1 MTSRWLV
8 VVVGLAFASVAPA
21 GCKKK
26 QDPGTGSAVAPAQ
39 DAATVAVTADA
50 APDEKPELPPPD
62 VVPTEAP
69 RRLWTNEL
77 MTEAAWLDF
86 SKEQGGERFS
96 KFVVDL
102 KTDAVYYFDVDVY
115 RLHKDFIFGELYK
128 KPKTKEAVRIFD
140 VNYGQ
145 NKTDFLMCY
154 LVHHLAADKWTFAFW
169 EGDYATAAHV
179 EHAYRRMKATFW
191 KGDVIA
197 YRPDSNYQESVAKNL
212 TSIPVLTND
221 KLYKDS
227 PYAAF
232 NKGKAIGTLRVVAA
246 GAKEED
252 LSFGE
257 DEIVIL
263 AESLPDITPVSGIIS
278 ETFSTPLSHVS
289 LRARA
294 WGIPNVGLKGA
305 AKTYEGL
312 VGKTV
317 YFEATDSTHTLREAT
332 AEEVAAWKEQQA
344 KETEVILP
352 AANLDAVELA
362 TLDTLRAKDVTAYG
376 AKSANLGEIV
386 FSKPEGFQ
394 VPPGFGVPI
403 HWYDVHMK
411 AAGLDQRVVAML
423 ADEKF
428 KKDATYRKKTLEQLR
443 KDIAAAP
450 LDAAFEAKLGA
461 AVDALTGGDETIGLF
476 VRSSTN
482 AEDLPGFSGAGLSDT
497 VHNAK
502 GKAAVAKALREVW
515 ASVWNLRAYEERE
528 HYRVDHTR
536 VYGAVLIQ
544 VGVNATAAGVL
555 VTVHP
560 TDPAETVYTI
570 NAKSGLGLRVVEGKK
585 VPETILYDYK
595 NHGMRVLSRSDEE
608 TMLVFDG
615 KGGVREVPNPHK
627 GKPVLTNARIL
638 TLGKAARRLTKVF
651 PPDRPLDLEWL
662 FVNDDLYIVQSRP
675 YNVRP

>member
-1 MTSRWLV
+1 MGLRWNV
-8 VVVGLAFASVAPA
+8 VVVAIALAIT

-26 QDPGTGSAVAPAQ
+26 AGESPPPPPQ
-39 DAATVAVTADA
+39 DAAVAALSVDATAAQPGD
-50 APDEKPELPPPD
+50 DKPELPAPEVAP
-62 VVPTEAP
+62 VEPP

-77 MTEAAWLDF
+77 MTEAAWMDF
-86 SKEQGGERFS
+86 SKEQGGERFG

-102 KTDAVYYFDVDVY
+102 KTDAIYYFDVDVY
-115 RLHKDFIFGELYK
+115 RLHKDFIFAELFH
-128 KPKTKEAVRIFD
+128 KPKTKEAVKAFD

-145 NKTDFLMCY
+145 NKTGFLMCY
-154 LVHHLAADKWTFAFW
+154 LVHHLSADKWTFAFW

-179 EHAYRRMKATFW
+179 EHAYRRMKETFW
-191 KGDVIA
+191 KGDEVA
-197 YRPDSNYQESVAKNL
+197 YRPDSNYQESIAKKL
-212 TSIPVLTND
+212 TSIPVITND

-227 PYAAF
+227 VYAAF
-232 NKGKAIGTLRVVAA
+232 NKGTAIGTLRVVPV

-252 LSFGE
+252 LAFGD

-263 AESLPDITPVSGIIS
+263 PEALPDITPVAGIIS

-305 AKTYEGL
+305 SKTYQGL

-317 YFEATDSTHTLREAT
+317 YFEATDAAHTLREAT
-332 AEEVAAWKEQQA
+332 PDEVAAWKAKQA
-344 KETEVILP
+344 EATKVVLP

-362 TLDTLRAKDVTAYG
+362 TLDHLRAKDVTAYG
-376 AKSANLGEIV
+376 AKAANLGEIV
-386 FSKPEGFQ
+386 FSKPEGFA

-411 AAGLDQRVVAML
+411 ASGLDKKVDAML
-423 ADEKF
+423 ADPKF
-428 KKDATYRKKTLEQLR
+428 KSDAAYRKKTLDQLR
-443 KDIAAAP
+443 KEIAKAP
-450 LDAAFEAKLGA
+450 LDPAFEATLGE
-461 AVDALTGGDETIGLF
+461 AVDALTGGDETMGLF

-482 AEDLPGFSGAGLSDT
+482 AEDLPGFSGAGLYDT
-497 VHNAK
+497 IPNQK
-502 GKAAVAKALREVW
+502 GKAAVAKALKEVW

-528 HYRVDHTR
+528 HFHVDHRR
-536 VYGAVLIQ
+536 VYGAVLVQ
-544 VGVNATAAGVL
+544 VGRDATAAGVL

-615 KGGVREVPNPHK
+615 KGGVREVPNPQK
-627 GKPVLTNARIL
+627 GKPVLTNQRIL
-638 TLGKAARRLTKVF
+638 TLGKAARRLTQVF
-651 PPDRPLDLEWL
+651 PPDRPLDIEWL
-662 FVNDDLYIVQSRP
+662 FVNDDLYIVQTRP
-675 YNVRP
+675 YVVH

>member
-1 MTSRWLV
+1 MRSGWNV
-8 VVVGLAFASVAPA
+8 VAAAIALGALA
-21 GCKKK
+21 GCKQK
-26 QDPGTGSAVAPAQ
+26 QEGGASVPPAAR
-39 DAATVAVTADA
+39 DAATVATLVDA
-50 APDEKPELPPPD
+50 APVEPPELPPPD
-62 VVPTEAP
+62 VAPVEPP

-77 MTEAAWLDF
+77 TTEQAWLDY

-102 KTDAVYYFDVDVY
+102 KTDAIYYFDVDVY

-128 KPKTKEAVRIFD
+128 KPKTKEAVKAFD
-140 VNYGQ
+140 VNYGKD
-145 NKTDFLMCY
+145 KTDFLMCY
-154 LVHHLAADKWTFAFW
+154 LVHHLGPDKWTFAFW
-169 EGDYATAAHV
+169 EGDYATPAHV
-179 EHAYRRMKATFW
+179 ERAYRRMKATFW
-191 KGDVIA
+191 KGDVIS
-197 YRPDSNYQESVAKNL
+197 YRPDSNYQEHVAKQL
-212 TSIPVLTND
+212 TSIPVITND

-227 PYAAF
+227 VYAAF
-232 NKGKAIGTLRVVAA
+232 NKGTAVGALRVVPV
-246 GAKEED
+246 GATEEE
-252 LSFGE
+252 LSFDPG
-257 DEIVIL
+257 DIVIL
-263 AESLPDITPVSGIIS
+263 PEALPDITPVAGIIS

-305 AKTYEGL
+305 SKTYAAL

-317 YFEATDSTHTLREAT
+317 YFEATDATHTLREAT
-332 AEEVAAWKEQQA
+332 AAEIAAWKARAAQA
-344 KETEVILP
+344 REVVIP
-352 AANLDAVELA
+352 AADLEAVELA
-362 TLDTLRAKDVTAYG
+362 TLDQLRASQVTAYG

-386 FSKPEGFQ
+386 YAKPEGFQ

-403 HWYDVHMK
+403 HWYDAHMK
-411 AAGLDQRVVAML
+411 AAGLDKRVAEML
-423 ADEKF
+423 ADARF
-428 KKDATYRKKTLEQLR
+428 RSDAAHRKKTLDQLR
-443 KDIAAAP
+443 KDIASAP
-450 LDAAFEAKLGA
+450 LDPELEAKLGE
-461 AVDALTGGDETIGLF
+461 AVDALTGGDETMGLF

-482 AEDLPGFSGAGLSDT
+482 AEDLPGFSGAGLYDT
-497 VHNAK
+497 VPNAK
-502 GKAAVAKALREVW
+502 GKAAVARAIREVW

-528 HYRVDHTR
+528 HYQVDHTR
-536 VYGAVLIQ
+536 VYGAVLVQ

-570 NAKSGLGLRVVEGKK
+570 NAKSGLGLRVVAGKK

-627 GKPVLTNARIL
+627 GKPVLTNQRIL

-651 PPDRPLDLEWL
+651 PPDRPLDIEWL
-662 FVNDDLYIVQSRP
+662 FVGDDLYIVQSRP
-675 YNVRP
+675 YVVR